1 MKPTT
6 AQPHVISLLL
16 SGSLCLLPFLPP
28 YHQLPVLSFQA
39 EWLAG
44 ALGASAALAV
54 LAARDVS
61 IVSLPVPARW
71 LIAFALFLALQAAG
85 GGQAYPQLPL
95 LAALYVLYAVL
106 MMWLGAQLVAA
117 LGFERVVI
125 VLAAFLLAGALANAL
140 SGVIQFY
147 GPPALLEDV
156 IAELHGSRA
165 YGNIAQA
172 NLYANYLALGESALL
187 FLWLHGRVRTAYALA
202 ALVLLV
208 LGSALSGSRS
218 ALLYALWIAA
228 LGPLAERIQKGAEA
242 RRLKFAAYA
251 VAVATLAAHFAVP
264 WFNGALRLGPTGEG
278 AFDRLLASSAEQAG
292 PRWQAYLLALRMF
305 GAAPI
310 AGVGPGEFAG
320 AAFELGLDPSL
331 TQSGE
336 IWTSPHNLPLHLLA
350 ETGAV
355 GAALVLGGLCVWAWR
370 AARRYRADP
379 QPALWWIITG
389 AGIELIHSLI
399 EFPMWS
405 AHFLGVTALLM
416 GSGATLAMDSGA
428 VSHRNRI
435 VATAAC
441 AALAVALGTLLKD
454 YVRLD
459 STRFTGTTVTLA
471 PAADAQRDAATMREL
486 AHGLMAPLAE
496 LWIVMGMPLERSDL
510 AAKLAVSERVVRC
523 WPANAVVVR
532 RAVFLAFDGDAENA
546 RGLLARAL
554 RTFPHQRQAT
564 IAILQQALAAA
575 PGAIEPL
582 LLMAG
587 SMRDAAP
594 GPQE

>member
-1 MKPTT
+1 M
-6 AQPHVISLLL
+6 
-16 SGSLCLLPFLPP
+16 
-28 YHQLPVLSFQA
+28 
-39 EWLAG
+39 
-44 ALGASAALAV
+44 
-54 LAARDVS
+54 
-61 IVSLPVPARW
+61 
-71 LIAFALFLALQAAG
+71 
-85 GGQAYPQLPL
+85 
-95 LAALYVLYAVL
+95 
-106 MMWLGAQLVAA
+106 
-117 LGFERVVI
+117 
-125 VLAAFLLAGALANAL
+125 
-140 SGVIQFY
+140 
-147 GPPALLEDV
+147 
-156 IAELHGSRA
+156 
-165 YGNIAQA
+165 
-172 NLYANYLALGESALL
+172 
-187 FLWLHGRVRTAYALA
+187 
-202 ALVLLV
+202 
-208 LGSALSGSRS
+208 
-218 ALLYALWIAA
+218 
-228 LGPLAERIQKGAEA
+228 
-242 RRLKFAAYA
+242 
-251 VAVATLAAHFAVP
+251 
-264 WFNGALRLGPTGEG
+264 
-278 AFDRLLASSAEQAG
+278 
-292 PRWQAYLLALRMF
+292 
-305 GAAPI
+305 
-310 AGVGPGEFAG
+310 
-320 AAFELGLDPSL
+320 
-331 TQSGE
+331 
-336 IWTSPHNLPLHLLA
+336 
-350 ETGAV
+350 
-355 GAALVLGGLCVWAWR
+355 LGGLCVWAWR